1 MKIQEE
7 SSNGKNGKR
16 LSRVIGQGFALILLL
31 TLITSVVSLVGLTN
45 TANEY
50 RGLLDTGVM
59 LDEYSMDVSIHL
71 LDAQRAEKNFILSGD
86 SKYITEHDLKGERI
100 LELADKIIAL
110 DISDTVNAIAVDI
123 KADYLIYDDNA
134 DHVFT
139 LFIARGGGVFGSE
152 NGTVG
157 DLYETVYEIDEM
169 LLTDKTTLGDATYYQ
184 LKSIYL
190 DIRKGEK
197 DYLLRRHSGDDYTKY
212 ITDIDAQVIQF
223 LVLTDASSLTQAIK
237 TEFTGDWA
245 NYDTQFAELVALDD
259 EIELD
264 TATSLAASYDIEEK
278 AEELEAEARRLVESG
293 RKSVEDNVNNI
304 LITSIVLV
312 VVAFAIGIALT
323 IWVTRDIVKPIYVLE
338 QEVST
343 ISNGDLTSSLN
354 FEKNPAAEISS
365 LGTNVNQMKS
375 SLQTIIGTISEA
387 SDVLNATSED
397 LLSGAEE
404 INASAEEVASTSQAM
419 SNGAT
424 SQTELIS
431 EVNEDIRTITD
442 IVAEVVHKIQANTEE
457 VSQISLQTNILALN
471 AGIEA
476 SRAGDYGRGFAVVA
490 ENVRKLSDQSKDAA
504 DQIALVANEIVDK
517 VQNSFSRISTSML
530 NIVSVSEETAASA
543 EEVAAAAEEM
553 TATIEELTS
562 AAQELTT
569 QAETSQDTISIFKI
583 N

>member
-152 NGTVG
+152 NGTVA